1 MQVSNPQ
8 WCLDGTTACKERLWE
23 CKFTYKTHQALL
35 KQENT
40 ELVSFPQY
48 PTYCC
53 WDFVLLNRNKLTKKR
68 QAIKAMERSLCF
80 LKECGESNE
89 GLASLRRKTLSS
101 WWFWINGSSH
111 YTAQGRGT
119 KPRCALENTL
129 IKWKLLPLFHP
140 RKALLIITQHQ
151 HGLVMSSNIFFLPT
165 IFCSSFILL
174 QRNWRNLTWFRV
186 KIMYVR
192 TPFVRL
198 GGNTGLQLTSCST
211 ILPGEAALLPSLPVS
226 SPFLLLLKK
235 K

>member
-1 MQVSNPQ
+1 MLRWHYSLQGASVGVQIHVQDPSGTPKAGEYWACVLPPVS
-8 WCLDGTTACKERLWE
+8 
-23 CKFTYKTHQALL
+23 H
-35 KQENT
+35 
-40 ELVSFPQY
+40 
-48 PTYCC
+48 
-53 WDFVLLNRNKLTKKR
+53 VLLLGFCFIKQKQTNKKR

-151 HGLVMSSNIFFLPT
+151 HGLVVSSNIFFLPT